1 MPLSIHY
8 ALVCSHHFPSLSS
21 QFLLCALLCIRNK
34 VAERKGHQVLTIKF
48 VGQFEYF
55 ESIQKAEFHAA
66 LFFVLQVSAAR
77 RVCN

>member
-1 MPLSIHY
+1 MCFIVNH
-8 ALVCSHHFPSLSS
+8 
-21 QFLLCALLCIRNK
+21 RNK

-66 LFFVLQVSAAR
+66 IFFALQVSAAR